1 MAAGVGGS
9 APGIEAGWGVPGQK
23 GVVCQ
28 DFAWENWLMKWLYPL
43 QPASERFP
51 KSHLAEVPGQGDL
64 RQADV
69 LNLLDEVLNRPE
81 VPCSDGGA
89 HLYANCS

>member
-1 MAAGVGGS
+1 
-9 APGIEAGWGVPGQK
+9 
-23 GVVCQ
+23 
-28 DFAWENWLMKWLYPL
+28 MKWLHPL
-43 QPASERFP
+43 QPASERFT
-51 KSHLAEVPGQGDL
+51 KSHLAEVPGQGVL

-81 VPCSDGGA
+81 VPCSDGRA